1 MQQRGSNLPRVGDYN
16 QVLVVDL
23 VRRHPGISR
32 VELTERTGLS
42 GQTVSNICRRLVDQ
56 GLIRQTGRVSTE
68 LGARRTVFEVIPD
81 SRCAV
86 GLHIDPARMVLALV
100 DLAGHVMDHTSFV
113 TPATGDPAPVIDA
126 IVGQVRELVD
136 RNGVSGL
143 RLSGLGVASPGPINR
158 GSGAVLGPPNLRGW
172 DVVGL
177 RDELGGRLRVPVE
190 LEKDTVAAA
199 TGELWAGN
207 LLSQDFAFVYLGTGA
222 GAGVVL
228 GGEVMHGASGNL
240 GNFGHLGGDPDGPR
254 CECGG
259 RGCVASTAMPAHL
272 VTQALES
279 GLLTDI
285 DVDDASSV
293 EQGLAKLSGLA
304 ADGNAAAGDILDRAA
319 RSFAR
324 VVANLTNVL
333 DLDTIVFGGP
343 NWRYL
348 SESFLRIVPGVV
360 DELHL
365 FRRLHGVEIRGTSL
379 GEDVGPIGAAS
390 LVLAKSV
397 SASASHL
404 ILPAGPSSVSSPPAD
419 ANRG

>member
-1 MQQRGSNLPRVGDYN
+1 
-16 QVLVVDL
+16 
-23 VRRHPGISR
+23 
-32 VELTERTGLS
+32 
-42 GQTVSNICRRLVDQ
+42 
-56 GLIRQTGRVSTE
+56 
-68 LGARRTVFEVIPD
+68 
-81 SRCAV
+81 
-86 GLHIDPARMVLALV
+86 
-100 DLAGHVMDHTSFV
+100 VMDHTSFV